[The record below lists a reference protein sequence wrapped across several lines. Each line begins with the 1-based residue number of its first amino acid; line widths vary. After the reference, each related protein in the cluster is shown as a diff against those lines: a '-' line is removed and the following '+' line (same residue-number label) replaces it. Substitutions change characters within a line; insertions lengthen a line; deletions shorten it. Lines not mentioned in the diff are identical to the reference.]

1 MKKIS
6 VAIATF
12 NEETN
17 LGRCLESVASWVDE
31 IVVVDGSSTDRTV
44 EIAKKYTD
52 KVFIADNPEMFHI
65 NKQKA
70 LDKCSGKW
78 ILQLDAD
85 EIVSEE
91 LKEEITQATSSQ
103 LIAGYFIPRKNFFM
117 GRWMRK
123 GGLYPD
129 YVVRLFQ
136 KGKGQLP
143 CKDVHEQ
150 VKITGKTDYLK
161 HDLLHYPY
169 PDFSKYLQ
177 KADIYT
183 SLTAKNLHED
193 KLAKYVIARPIKT
206 FLSIYFRHLG
216 LLDGFPGFVWA
227 FYSAL
232 HYPIAYIKYWE
243 KIKNTAMKP

>member
-1 MKKIS
+1 MKTIS
-6 VAIATF
+6 VAIATY
-12 NEETN
+12 NEEAN
-17 LGRCLESVASWVDE
+17 LSRCLDSVASWVDE

-91 LKEEITQATSSQ
+91 LKQEMMQATSSQ

-169 PDFSKYLQ
+169 SDFSKYLQ
-177 KADIYT
+177 KADVYT

-193 KLAKYVIARPIKT
+193 KLAKYIIVRPIKT

-216 LLDGFPGFVWA
+216 FLDGFPGFVWA

-232 HYPIAYIKYWE
+232 HYPITYIKYWE
-243 KIKNTAMKP
+243 KKNNNLTI

>member
-1 MKKIS
+1 MKTIS
-6 VAIATF
+6 VAIATY
-12 NEETN
+12 NEEAN
-17 LGRCLESVASWVDE
+17 LGRCLESIGSWADE
-31 IVVVDGSSTDRTV
+31 IVLIDGSSTDKTV
-44 EIAKKYTD
+44 EIAEKYTD
-52 KVFIADNPEMFHI
+52 KIFIADNPKMFHI

-85 EIVSEE
+85 EVVSKD
-91 LKEEITQATSSQ
+91 LKQEIIKAIGSQ
-103 LIAGYFIPRKNFFM
+103 SIDGYFIPRKNFFM

-150 VKITGKTDYLK
+150 VEITGKTDYLK
-161 HDLLHYPY
+161 HTLLHYPY

-177 KADIYT
+177 KADTYT

-193 KLAKYVIARPIKT
+193 KLAKYVIVRPIKT

-216 LLDGFPGFVWA
+216 FLDGFPGFVWA

-243 KIKNTAMKP
+243 KKNNN